1 MAFTATVDKKTV
13 FGDERVIH
21 YTITADAAT
30 GVIDTGLG
38 TVVAVQASPA
48 SMASA
53 PFSIKKDELAAGT
66 ASAGSIAITGVAS
79 GDEIYVTV
87 YGR

>member
-1 MAFTATVDKKTV
+1 MAFTVSVDNKAV
-13 FGDERVIH
+13 FGNQVVRQ

-30 GVIDTGLG
+30 AAIDTGLDHIFH
-38 TVVAVQASPA
+38 VSAAPA

-53 PFSIKKDELAAGT
+53 PYSIKKNELAAGT
-66 ASAGSIAITGVAS
+66 AAAGYIAITGVAS
-79 GDEIYVTV
+79 GDDIYVTV